1 MEGKFSLLIV
11 DKYGIF
17 DKINISF
24 LEEKFECCL
33 KETED
38 ENNLKYDIILDL
50 NNLELYLGF
59 NKEFITDFEV
69 VEDIVKI
76 NDESILSKIK
86 AVDFDIPLALEMLG
100 GSMKVFTN
108 VLINYLEEYGKLENL
123 ILQFLESEDYDSIRK
138 LVHKIKGV
146 SLYLGSEKLLALASD
161 IEYKIYNNIS
171 SRADILYFINYHN
184 RMLEYVR
191 EQVENV

>member
-1 MEGKFSLLIV
+1 MERKFSLLIV

>member
-108 VLINYLEEYGKLENL
+108 VLINYLEEYGKLENI

-146 SLYLGSEKLLALASD
+146 SLYLGSEKLLALATD

-171 SRADILYFINYHN
+171 SKTDILCFINYHN